1 MVMAEHSQVWVGS
14 EDSVIY
20 IINVHSMSC
29 NKQLTDHRSPVTGL
43 AVHNGKKPRYQG
55 PMGQERGKAC
65 LPGVWMVRGPG
76 LLARQTVCG
85 RRHVWS
91 GSACG

>member
-43 AVHNGKKPRYQG
+43 AVHSGKKPRYQG
-55 PMGQERGKAC
+55 KLDTQGCA
-65 LPGVWMVRGPG
+65 
-76 LLARQTVCG
+76 
-85 RRHVWS
+85 
-91 GSACG
+91 

>member
-1 MVMAEHSQVWVGS
+1 MAEHSQVWVGS

-43 AVHNGKKPRYQG
+43 AVHRGKKPRY
-55 PMGQERGKAC
+55 
-65 LPGVWMVRGPG
+65 RGPV
-76 LLARQTVCG
+76 Q
-85 RRHVWS
+85 
-91 GSACG
+91 